1 MPDLEFLESLPPTI
15 QVRLRAVQVLHA
27 QLTSEEGWGKNVYPT
42 FWDAHHKPSSHNGN
56 LPGQEPNSPALSD
69 LAYLIRTPQ
78 IADILWPSERIIVTA
93 EEGPMTLAPGTTYST
108 QVADRNSN
116 FVFLKYGFASEP
128 QTYKAIADAHSLTR
142 QRVQQIVAREING
155 AYETFSSTPP
165 THIPVLHAITML
177 LVEMVKARS
186 GFRPDPTS
194 SSSDSAQQRTLT
206 IAGALLI
213 SDYLTDL
220 HLVSSPLQIIAIMTW
235 YRDLI
240 AGYAQLMRF
249 RWPSYQ
255 ELTLFRVFDGSW
267 FAKALFGKTLI
278 SESNVV
284 DDILISW
291 RDLIAAFKAPL
302 PERDAGAAHA
312 IKMIKSRG
320 ALEVSDKVKRQNT
333 IKYLRDQ
340 GHKILESSNW
350 VIRLDDTRN
359 TLRDGI
365 GRLLTMI
372 GPLPISHI
380 RDGISATKP
389 GRKEYALDFSEQ
401 DLTSVL
407 QETKWCTF
415 LDGRWHWAGNPVE
428 VGKKDKEVYDALACL
443 PPVFFYYEAVKA
455 TENICSVANLSFF
468 LKGPYGFSPKHNM
481 YCLRGT
487 EYNAFDLARSLPQG
501 TVAHA
506 KANSYFVSHEPDIM
520 HVDAPDNWNSQV
532 SVGLF
537 YDGDWT
543 IAHGTHTRPGKA
555 RNGVL
560 FSGLLPILKVKQ
572 VGKCFDLTFH
582 SEMRVIRVAKCARN
596 APHAAKDGRNGAKPP
611 NNLLQRSPKTT
622 SFGPAQSAPIG
633 LWESPGL
640 DSGDDQPTG
649 TLRHRQDPTAKPA
662 TKAAAKPVPKALMRP
677 YAPVKGAKP
686 AIKRSSL
693 VPISKPRPR
702 TTKPDSG
709 PAVKKSAALSA
720 KKPPRERP
728 TSKRP

>member
-1 MPDLEFLESLPPTI
+1 
-15 QVRLRAVQVLHA
+15 VRLRAVQVLHA

-69 LAYLIRTPQ
+69 LTYLIRTPQ
-78 IADILWPSERIIVTA
+78 LVDILWPSERIAVTS
-93 EEGPMTLAPGTTYST
+93 EEGLMTLVPGTTYNT
-108 QVADRNSN
+108 KEADRNSH

-128 QTYKAIADAHSLTR
+128 QTYKAIADAHFLTR
-142 QRVQQIVAREING
+142 QRAQQIVGREMNG
-155 AYETFSSTPP
+155 AYETFASTPP
-165 THIPVLHAITML
+165 THIPVLHAITTL
-177 LVEMVKARS
+177 LVEMVKVRS
-186 GFRPDPTS
+186 GFQADSTS
-194 SSSDSAQQRTLT
+194 SSSDSARQHTLT
-206 IAGALLI
+206 IAGALQI
-213 SDYLTDL
+213 SDYLTKL
-220 HLVSSPLQIIAIMTW
+220 HLVSSPSQIIAIMTW

-240 AGYAQLMRF
+240 ADYERLMRF
-249 RWPSYQ
+249 RWPSYR
-255 ELTLFRVFDGSW
+255 ESTLFRVFDGSW
-267 FAKALFGKTLI
+267 FAKALFGQTLI
-278 SESNVV
+278 SASEPANIVSNV
-284 DDILISW
+284 LIAW
-291 RDLIAAFKAPL
+291 KDLIAAFKAPL

-312 IKMIKSRG
+312 IKMIKFRG
-320 ALEVSDKVKRQNT
+320 AFNISDKVERQNT
-333 IKYLRDQ
+333 VEYLRDQ
-340 GHKILESSNW
+340 GYKIFESSNW
-350 VIRLDDTRN
+350 VIRLDDARN

-372 GPLPISHI
+372 GPLPISYI

-401 DLTSVL
+401 DLISVL

-428 VGKKDKEVYDALACL
+428 VGKKDKAVYDALVRL
-443 PPVFFYYEAVKA
+443 PRVFFYYEAVKA

-537 YDGDWT
+537 YEGDWT

-572 VGKCFDLTFH
+572 IGMCFDLAFH

-596 APHAAKDGRNGAKPP
+596 APHAAKHGHNGAKPP
-611 NNLLQRSPKTT
+611 KNLLQKSSKKT
-622 SFGPAQSAPIG
+622 SSKPAQSAPIR
-633 LWESPGL
+633 LWESPSL
-640 DSGDDQPTG
+640 DSGDEQPTG

-662 TKAAAKPVPKALMRP
+662 AKAAAKPVSKVPMRP
-677 YAPVKGAKP
+677 YVPIKGSKP
-686 AIKRSSL
+686 AIKRSL
-693 VPISKPRPR
+693 LAQLPKPRPF
-702 TTKPDSG
+702 TTKPANGTS
-709 PAVKKSAALSA
+709 VKKSADFSA
-720 KKPPRERP
+720 KKPSRTKP
-728 TSKRP
+728 TTKRS